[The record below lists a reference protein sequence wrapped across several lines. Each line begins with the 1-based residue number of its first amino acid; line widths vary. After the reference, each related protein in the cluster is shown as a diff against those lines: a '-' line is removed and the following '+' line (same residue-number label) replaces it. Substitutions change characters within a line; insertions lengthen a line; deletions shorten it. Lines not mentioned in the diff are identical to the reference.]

1 MADEGTKRVRRDKKT
16 ILTEKIKDI
25 DEKINSYQS
34 KLDDLKAKKK
44 DLERKLEYENN
55 SETRE
60 AEKKK
65 QKEMMA
71 LIKKSGLSLEE
82 LTELLNKK

>member
-25 DEKINSYQS
+25 DAKIASYQA
-34 KLDDLKAKKK
+34 KVEDLKTKKK

-55 SETRE
+55 SEVRE